1 MKISNLV
8 NKLEQTQIE
17 NKTIAKSLKDYQ
29 EMFGKLTERQKLTQ
43 NNLIEVE
50 EKYEQVNV
58 ELMSCKEEVFL
69 LSRMKEKYDV
79 QHI

>member
-17 NKTIAKSLKDYQ
+17 NKTIAKSLTDYQ
-29 EMFGKLTERQKLTQ
+29 EMYSKLAERQKITQ

-50 EKYEQVNV
+50 EKYEQVNM
-58 ELMSCKEEVFL
+58 ELMSCKEQLFL
-69 LSRMKEKYDV
+69 FSKMKEKYEV
-79 QHI
+79 EN